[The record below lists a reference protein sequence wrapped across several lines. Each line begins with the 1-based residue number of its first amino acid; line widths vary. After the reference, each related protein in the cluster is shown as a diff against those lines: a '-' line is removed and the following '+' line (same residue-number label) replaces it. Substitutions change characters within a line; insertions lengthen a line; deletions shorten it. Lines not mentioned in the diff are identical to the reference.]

1 MKNKLQIMKYRQ
13 TLKDFFKNVVDLPE
27 DKEWRND
34 VLDWVLKM
42 HSFDNIT
49 IHSFEHLFSKYE
61 GVSFPVQFDPSTP
74 GGLIDS
80 SGNKIYFL
88 FSPYYTLHPFSKNLC
103 VYTIG
108 KRDASFDISFDF
120 ELLSPS
126 NVTVYR
132 MYIAPLNKDGTNKNY
147 MLVFEY
153 EKDFTMVSLRV
164 GGNTILTLSYATQ
177 SKEFDTRLADYLFT
191 LVNADLNDILGVF
204 ITVANMIPDVKT
216 LNITSYNDNDE
227 VLSRIISA
235 DSFVEEF
242 IFTVKISE
250 FVKCTHKISH
260 LIPLNDFLTNPSKVL
275 EDLM

>member
-1 MKNKLQIMKYRQ
+1 MKNKLQLTNYRKS
-13 TLKDFFKNVVDLPE
+13 LKDFFRNVIIRPE
-27 DKEWRND
+27 DKEWRSD
-34 VLDWVLKM
+34 VLDWVMKLYDL
-42 HSFDNIT
+42 DNIT

-61 GVSFPVQFDPSTP
+61 GISFPVQVDPSAP
-74 GGLIDS
+74 NGLIDS

-88 FSPYYTLHPFSKNLC
+88 FSPYYTLDPDYKDCS

-108 KRDASFDISFDF
+108 KRDASFDICFDF
-120 ELLSPS
+120 KLLSPS
-126 NVTVYR
+126 NITVYR
-132 MYIAPLNKDGTNKNY
+132 MYIGPLNEDGTNKNY

-153 EKDFTMVSLRV
+153 EKDFTMVSLIV

-177 SKEFDTRLADYLFT
+177 SKEFDTKLADYLFT

-204 ITVANMIPDVKT
+204 ITIANMIPDVKT

-242 IFTVKISE
+242 IFTVKVSE
-250 FVKCTHKISH
+250 FVKCSHKISY